1 MEKQASMEIKFF
13 PKVMQKKPYSR
24 DQTWLHCPGCS
35 VRNGTL
41 FLEEQMFSAQQ
52 DLFQGKR
59 IFKKEEASILFLKRI
74 IQRFIFSSSC
84 ISNKNKDSLHNSMLS
99 HPKSM

>member
-24 DQTWLHCPGCS
+24 DLTWSHCPGCS
-35 VRNGTL
+35 VWNGAL

-74 IQRFIFSSSC
+74 IQRFIFSSCVSAIKIKTAC
-84 ISNKNKDSLHNSMLS
+84 IT
-99 HPKSM
+99 PC